1 MKEQILETIENALIE
16 GMAEEIGVRPFQMK
30 SMIMRC
36 EELKEFFEKT
46 RSEAIKNIAE
56 NIKAKKGL

>member
-1 MKEQILETIENALIE
+1 
-16 GMAEEIGVRPFQMK
+16 
-30 SMIMRC
+30 MIMRC